1 MLCPS
6 FGLGRSSGKA
16 PSELPGPSRVQ
27 GRCVIPCAG
36 DTPRCRPRRAWLSE
50 GGMFSQKRCP
60 RCAPIIPRHDRP
72 GGGVVLFGTR
82 TNAVGL
88 QTCPVSTCT
97 NAVGLQTCPVSTCT
111 NAVGLR
117 TCPVSTCTCAVG
129 LQTCPGSTCTCAVG
143 LQTRPGSTCTNA
155 VGLRTRPMGTCTNAV
170 GLQTCPVSTCTNAVG
185 LQTCPV
191 GTCPHAVGLCTDRP
205 GLRLFRPRGLQAYWA
220 TGLGAPAE
228 APAVRGAARRRS
240 RAAWACWP
248 LGAFGPGWLG
258 RQEAD
263 QLVWY
268 SEDGPW

>member
-155 VGLRTRPMGTCTNAV
+155 VGL
-170 GLQTCPVSTCTNAVG
+170 
-185 LQTCPV
+185 QTCPV

>member
-6 FGLGRSSGKA
+6 VGLGRSSGKA

-60 RCAPIIPRHDRP
+60 RCAPIIPRHDRL
-72 GGGVVLFGTR
+72 GGGVGLFGTR

-97 NAVGLQTCPVSTCT
+97 NAVGLRTCPIGICTCT
-111 NAVGLR
+111 VGLR
-117 TCPVSTCTCAVG
+117 TCPV
-129 LQTCPGSTCTCAVG
+129 
-143 LQTRPGSTCTNA
+143 
-155 VGLRTRPMGTCTNAV
+155 GTCTN
-170 GLQTCPVSTCTNAVG
+170 
-185 LQTCPV
+185 
-191 GTCPHAVGLCTDRP
+191 AVGLCTDRP
-205 GLRLFRPRGLQAYWA
+205 GLRLFRPPTSSPRLRRNARLNGLQAYWA

-228 APAVRGAARRRS
+228 APAVRGAARCRS

-263 QLVWY
+263 QLVW
-268 SEDGPW
+268 